1 MDIIMYTT
9 HCPQCKVLG
18 RKLDNKGVKYT
29 VVDNVEV
36 MVELGIKAAPALSVD
51 GTLMNFKES
60 VNWINAL
67 EV

>member
-9 HCPQCKVLG
+9 HCPQCKVLE
-18 RKLDNKGVKYT
+18 RKLKNKGVKYT

-36 MVELGIKAAPALSVD
+36 MVELGIKAAPVLSVD

>member
-9 HCPQCKVLG
+9 HCPQCKVLE
-18 RKLDNKGVKYT
+18 RKLENKGVEYT

-36 MVELGIKAAPALSVD
+36 MVELGIKAAPVLSID
-51 GTLMNFKES
+51 GVLMNFKES
-60 VNWINAL
+60 VNWINTL